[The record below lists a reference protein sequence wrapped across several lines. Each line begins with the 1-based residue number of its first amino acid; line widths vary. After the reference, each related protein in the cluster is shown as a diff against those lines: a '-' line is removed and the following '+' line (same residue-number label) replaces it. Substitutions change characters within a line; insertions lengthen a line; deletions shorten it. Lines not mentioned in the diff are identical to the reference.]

1 MSDAFDPHPPSA
13 RTLAELHARWPRV
26 LAALDAARTAATR
39 AIDEQR
45 VASSSVKRQQVEL
58 ESVHESA
65 QKLSARGR
73 EIRTS
78 LQLVRE
84 SMDRAKLTALN
95 AGLEGARLGDPAGKA
110 LVVMADEVR
119 GLLARALDALDE
131 HSVLLA
137 EVDRDRERCLGD
149 LAQLSDGTRSAAGA
163 LSRAEQQS
171 QLNNAL
177 LSELKVDLSE
187 LWGADPE
194 TARVLSEASV
204 QLKTTA
210 DALRALCER
219 SPLGESAVRELL
231 RPLLSLL
238 PGKSKEDAP

>member
-1 MSDAFDPHPPSA
+1 MSDAFEPSPPSA
-13 RTLAELHARWPRV
+13 STLAELHLRWPRL
-26 LAALDAARTAATR
+26 LAALDAARAAATR
-39 AIDEQR
+39 AISEQR
-45 VASSSVKRQQVEL
+45 EASNSVQHQQLEL
-58 ESVHESA
+58 ESVREA
-65 QKLSARGR
+65 GQKLSARGR

-78 LQLVRE
+78 LQLLRE
-84 SMDRAKLTALN
+84 SVDRAKLTALN
-95 AGLEGARLGDPAGKA
+95 AGLQGARLGDPAGKA

-119 GLLARALDALDE
+119 GLLARALDALEE

-149 LAQLSDGTRSAAGA
+149 LAQLSDGTRNAAAA

-171 QLNNAL
+171 QLNKAL

-187 LWGADPE
+187 LWGGDPE

-210 DALRALCER
+210 DALRELSQR

-231 RPLLSLL
+231 RPLLALL
-238 PGKSKEDAP
+238 PAGKRKDAP